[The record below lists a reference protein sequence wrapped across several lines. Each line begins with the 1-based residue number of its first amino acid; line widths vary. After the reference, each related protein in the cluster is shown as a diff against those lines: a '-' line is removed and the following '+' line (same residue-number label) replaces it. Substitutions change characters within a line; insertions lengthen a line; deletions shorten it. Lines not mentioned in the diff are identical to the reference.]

1 MLRKPL
7 AYALIF
13 ALAVVGCD
21 GKKESPSS
29 TSSSTPAPTAD
40 NSTPAE
46 TPGALKDLK
55 IEDVKVGHGPAA
67 DSGDMLWMFY
77 TGKLANG
84 TKFDSTS
91 DRGNKLFKVMLGQG
105 QVIPG
110 WDKGLVG
117 MKVGG
122 KRKLSIPASMAYGNQ
137 DKGSI
142 PPNSDLYFDVELLAL
157 VKQGDERTVL
167 QKDLKEGA
175 GPEVKKG
182 DKVTLDYVAKLPTG
196 EVGDSTYDYHKP
208 ITFVVG
214 SNRAM
219 DGIDTGVL
227 GMKVGGKREI
237 IVPPALGPTQP
248 TKKIPFDSV
257 LTIILELR
265 KIG

>member
-7 AYALIF
+7 AYAFIF
-13 ALAVVGCD
+13 ALAVAGCD

-29 TSSSTPAPTAD
+29 TPAPTSTAD
-40 NSTPAE
+40 NATPSAA
-46 TPGALKDLK
+46 PGALKDLK
-55 IEDVKVGHGPAA
+55 IEDIKVGHGEAA
-67 DSGDMLWMFY
+67 AAGDTLWMLY
-77 TGKLANG
+77 TGTLMTGK
-84 TKFDSTS
+84 KFDSTA
-91 DRGNKLFKVMLGQG
+91 DRGNKPFKVMLGQG
-105 QVIPG
+105 QVIEG

-117 MKVGG
+117 MKPGG
-122 KRKLSIPASMAYGNQ
+122 ERKLSIPASMAYGDQ
-137 DKGSI
+137 DKGTI
-142 PPNSDLYFDVELLAL
+142 PPNSDLLFDVQLLAL

-167 QKDLKEGA
+167 QKDLKEGT
-175 GPEVKKG
+175 GPAVKKG

-196 EVGDSTYDYHKP
+196 EVGDSTYELHKP

-219 DGIDTGVL
+219 DGIDYGVL

-248 TKKIPFDSV
+248 TAKIPYDSV
-257 LTIILELR
+257 LTIDLELK